1 MWMSHVTY
9 ELCSCNKSC
18 QDGVMPHMDE
28 SVGVRMSHCTSYE
41 SITNCVR
48 VKILSGRSHA
58 TYRWVSWRTNE
69 SLHFVRISHWT
80 CFRGKNQ
87 GGVTSRVNESCQ
99 LQTMFLYTCV
109 HGTKSFPWLAPCL
122 PGVGFRLGV
131 THNKSRGKNA
141 EARIRMSL
149 GSYELCSCALVFME
163 QRFFAWLTPW
173 LLCVGFWL
181 GVTSRRKESC
191 LLQLCSWNT
200 SYYEGVTSHMN
211 ESCHVRMNEHLHAK
225 HTHTH
230 TISHA
235 YTHTTHTPSRILTRA
250 HTYTYTYTNT
260 YTHTLTHK
268 YTHSHPHTDESWDL
282 CSWIESYQEE
292 VTSRTIESCH
302 VQMSHVTCVGES
314 HFIKKKS
321 RHIWLSHV
329 TCERVT
335 RLVFVDGIL
344 SRQKSRHIWMS
355 HVTCELCSWNKSCQ
369 KRSHVTHDWVMSPAN
384 KEWRLWCWVE
394 SYWLRMCV
402 WGVSHDSFVCVWHD
416 SFVWVWHDS
425 FVCVTCGSFVF
436 VNRILLSYYGV
447 ASDSRIDTVFGF
459 FCKGAL

>member
-1 MWMSHVTY
+1 
-9 ELCSCNKSC
+9 
-18 QDGVMPHMDE
+18 MPHMDE

-302 VQMSHVTCVGES
+302 VQMSHVICVGES
-314 HFIKKKS
+314 HFIKKRS

-369 KRSHVTHDWVMSPAN
+369 KRVTSHMNESCHVRISNDGESNCVRGTNPVKKGVTSHMIESCHLQIRNDD
-384 KEWRLWCWVE
+384 CDVE
-394 SYWLRMCV
+394 SNPT
-402 WGVSHDSFVCVWHD
+402 GFVCVYE
-416 SFVWVWHDS
+416 
-425 FVCVTCGSFVF
+425 VCHMTH
-436 VNRILLSYYGV
+436 SYVCDMTHSYECDMTHLFAWRV
-447 ASDSRIDTVFGF
+447 AHL
-459 FCKGAL
+459 CL